1 MSGRIL
7 CKLRSS
13 LTADHMNEL
22 TVLNKWLHEELHETE
37 IHENA
42 KAGKSAHRRFMSATR
57 QFSAK

>member
-1 MSGRIL
+1 
-7 CKLRSS
+7 
-13 LTADHMNEL
+13 MNEL
-22 TVLNKWLHEELHETE
+22 TVLNKWLYEELHETE